1 MTTGDARHSASVV
14 GAGQTVSTVELESD
28 ALKANL
34 AETAAAA
41 GEVVID
47 AELQL
52 LLEIVAGYRG
62 IHSNLEHLLY
72 EICHPYRN
80 WALLIPQ
87 LRSFCLKNS
96 VYYQRHERGPEAFT
110 LLAGLFLRALEDSTK
125 KGTLL
130 IQIIE
135 SQLAWVEKLLS
146 LFTPDDLTR
155 FGPALN
161 GYFQRLAAFDES
173 DPLIMMYIT
182 QGQHP
187 MKKLAQRLLAFPR
200 EGLVFDYRPVSD
212 LMRVILNRNYDYWLQ
227 EDDPLPWFLEQCGAM
242 CEDFHSGRLFAAI
255 SHEAMRRHREQL
267 AAVNVETDPFA
278 ALQEILTLPAHVDI
292 VRLYKE
298 IPASLACLE
307 EQDEAGTAAGESA
320 QARFVENQ
328 KLLFLFRIMDSKG
341 LYLIH
346 EETLREINRSLV
358 QLIRQQSFEEIER
371 FLLTTF
377 QLLRANV
384 RKYPHTSLQCIQVM
398 GGEVFDRGKSRMV
411 EAFLWEVV
419 RFGFQYANVLGVD
432 EDWQPLTNPAHLAN
446 IRVWLNLIMQE
457 PKWCSTLFSALI
469 INLKLTGTCVKDT
482 DLFQRDIT
490 QLLNHPIEP
499 IYNLA
504 KQFTKLMPVFF
515 NEIGAEGEL
524 RDVSTELDEIH
535 KRRDVLIHF
544 LRKQSHV
551 ESSNLIVGFI
561 QAIFLF
567 WKTKNKEL
575 LLPFLPAEIYAEV
588 PVSGPFIDDQHI
600 LSQRIS
606 QQLHFQSMS
615 DLLSWDRAARQEYLA
630 MQPDLAVHE
639 RRRFDL
645 LVQMFKLLHQK
656 YNLGFQELRSE
667 LQQASREGFP
677 EMEKL
682 LDDLEQCDTE
692 GCLSSLLETLE
703 HLKQTILSPERF
715 EAKED
720 IYYKRHIAVDIPS
733 VYGRYRER
741 KFDSL
746 SLTFRLENL
755 ANIYLEKLP
764 DTVNLSF
771 ITEATFYRIVR
782 CLKLFMQAL
791 RVDGISSRRL
801 DTYMLLLSSSLQI
814 KRFSYT
820 QYLDIFRGLSEGVK
834 DVIYS
839 FYTNIHQNN
848 LSIIIPQIGENN
860 LLTKY
865 RSQWDEQE
873 MVNTVHRLSESFLRD
888 LIASTFGLQHL
899 DNFITRIIGTL
910 EIQKNVLDQRMLD
923 LLMTYNPEKAISL
936 LHRVTPYTH
945 DLIHLGNKG
954 FNLVTLYGD
963 GKPVPPAFIITTE
976 VFRCREVIYGFGKA
990 RDEFMRRVR
999 SALDEIEKLT
1009 GRIFGSSDH
1018 PLLLSIRSGAA
1029 VSMPG
1034 MMATIHNV
1042 GLNEEIIEEYVRAQ
1056 GNGYLA
1062 WDNYRRFLQSWAMTS
1077 GMQRED
1083 FQELMNRA
1091 KARHGVNLKREFT
1104 PEQMRELALE
1114 YQKLVRRQGLGIP
1127 DDPWLQLV
1135 HAVAMVLDSWQTAK
1149 AADYRRIMEVSD
1161 AWGTAVIVQAM
1172 VYGNRDVNSGSGV
1185 LFTSHPYRK
1194 VQRVALWG
1202 DYAYGDQGEDIV
1214 SGLVTSFPVSVE
1226 QAELDGRS
1234 VEETLERRFPAIYE
1248 RLLAISRELVYE
1260 KRWDPQEIE
1269 FTFEGPEPEQLYLLQ
1284 TRDMI
1289 TIKKKEHFNVFAD
1302 TPALDQAF
1310 LGKGIGVSGSALSGR
1325 AVFTEEQILE
1335 LRASDPKTPL
1345 ILIRQDTV
1353 PEDIKVIAMAEGLL
1367 TSRGGQ
1373 TSHASV
1379 VAVRLERTCVV
1390 GCKHL
1395 KVYEAGGYC
1404 EIGSQTI
1411 RFGDPVSIDGRK
1423 GLLLAGMHPIH
1434 EEMHILPL

>member
-1 MTTGDARHSASVV
+1 MQTKTAASVP
-14 GAGQTVSTVELESD
+14 APAPAEITSD

-34 AETAAAA
+34 AETA

-47 AELQL
+47 PELRVL
-52 LLEIVAGYRG
+52 LDIVAGFKG
-62 IHSNLEHLLY
+62 IHSTLEHLLY

-80 WALLIPQ
+80 WGLLIPQ
-87 LRSFCLKNS
+87 LRSFCLKNGS
-96 VYYQRHERGPEAFT
+96 YYQRHDQGPRAFT
-110 LLAGLFLRALEDSTK
+110 LLTGLFLQALSDSVK
-125 KGTLL
+125 KETLL

-135 SQLAWVEKLLS
+135 AQLAWVEKLLS
-146 LFTPDDLTR
+146 LFTTADLER

-161 GYFQRLAAFDES
+161 DYFDRLASFDAS
-173 DPLIMMYIT
+173 DPTIMMLLT

-187 MKKLAQRLLAFPR
+187 MKKLAQRLLAFYPER
-200 EGLVFDYRPVSD
+200 SGDTVAPTAFDYRPACR
-212 LMRVILNRNYDYWLQ
+212 LMRILLDRNYDYWLQ
-227 EDDPLPWFLEQCGAM
+227 EDDPLPWFLGRCGAM
-242 CEDFHSGRLFAAI
+242 CEDFHSGQLFAAI
-255 SHEAMRRHREQL
+255 SHDIMRRHKEQL
-267 AAVNVETDPFA
+267 AAIDIESDGYKG
-278 ALQEILTLPAHVDI
+278 LKEILGLPAHVDI

-298 IPASLACLE
+298 IPPRLARADG
-307 EQDEAGTAAGESA
+307 QEAGEGTATAEGGA
-320 QARFVENQ
+320 PNNRFAENQ
-328 KLLFLFRIMDSKG
+328 KLLFLFRIMDTKG

-358 QLIRQQSFEEIER
+358 QLIRQQSFEEIEQ

-384 RKYPHTSLQCIQVM
+384 RKFPHTSLQCIQVL

-419 RFGFQYANVLGVD
+419 RFGFQYAGVTGVD

-482 DLFQRDIT
+482 DLFQRDIS
-490 QLLNHPIEP
+490 QLLNHPIGP

-524 RDVSTELDEIH
+524 REVSTELDEIH

-567 WKTKNKEL
+567 WKTKKKEL
-575 LLPFLPAEIYAEV
+575 LLPFLPEEVYAEV
-588 PVSGPFIDDQHI
+588 SLTGPFIDDQHI
-600 LSQRIS
+600 LARRIFE
-606 QQLHFQSMS
+606 QLQLHSMN
-615 DLLSWDRAARQEYLA
+615 DLLSWNREQRQRYLEA
-630 MQPDLAVHE
+630 QTDLSVAE

-667 LQQASREGFP
+667 LLQAAQEGFP
-677 EMEKL
+677 EMEPLLGKL
-682 LDDLEQCDTE
+682 ESCDTE
-692 GCLSSLLETLE
+692 GCLTALLSTLE
-703 HLKQTILSPERF
+703 GLKEIILSPEHFVAR
-715 EAKED
+715 ED

-733 VYGRYRER
+733 VYGKYAER

-746 SLTFRLENL
+746 GLTFRLENL

-764 DTVNLSF
+764 ETVNLSF
-771 ITEATFYRIVR
+771 ITEVTFTRIVT
-782 CLKLFMQAL
+782 CLELFMRAL

-801 DTYMLLLSSSLQI
+801 DTYMLLLRSSLRI

-834 DVIYS
+834 DIIYS

-848 LSIIIPQIGENN
+848 LSIIIPQIGEHN

-865 RSQWDEQE
+865 RSQWDDKE

-910 EIQKNVLDQRMLD
+910 ENQKDILDQRRLD

-936 LHRVTPYTH
+936 VHRATPETH

-954 FNLVTLYGD
+954 YNLVTLHD
-963 GKPVPPAFIITTE
+963 DHIPVPPAFIITTE
-976 VFRCREVIYGFGKA
+976 VFRCREVIYGLAKA
-990 RDEFMRRVR
+990 RDEFMRRIR
-999 SALDEIEKLT
+999 AALDEVEQQT
-1009 GRIFGSSDH
+1009 GQIFGSSDR
-1018 PLLLSIRSGAA
+1018 PLLLSVRSGAA

-1042 GLNEEIIEEYVRAQ
+1042 GLNEEIIEEYVRAHGQ
-1056 GNGYLA
+1056 GYLA

-1091 KARHGVNLKREFT
+1091 KARYGVNLKREFT

-1114 YQKLVRRQGLGIP
+1114 YQRRVRRQGLGIP

-1135 HAVAMVLDSWQTAK
+1135 NAVAMVLDSWQTVK
-1149 AADYRRIMEVSD
+1149 AVDYRRIMDVSD
-1161 AWGTAVIVQAM
+1161 AWGTAVIVQTM
-1172 VYGNRDVNSGSGV
+1172 VFGNRDINAGSGV

-1214 SGLVTSFPVSVE
+1214 SGLVVSLPISEE

-1234 VEETLERRFPAIYE
+1234 LEESLEQRFPLIYE
-1248 RLLAISRELVYE
+1248 RLLAISRDLVYD
-1260 KRWDPQEIE
+1260 KGWDPQEIE
-1269 FTFEGPEPEQLYLLQ
+1269 FTFEGPNPEQLYLLQ

-1289 TIKKKEHFNVFAD
+1289 TIKKKEHFNVFAE
-1302 TPALDQAF
+1302 TPELEAAF

-1325 AVFTEEQILE
+1325 AVFTEEHILQ

-1353 PEDIKVIAMAEGLL
+1353 PEDIKVIDMAEGLL

-1379 VAVRLERTCVV
+1379 VAVRLEKTCVV

-1395 KVYEAGGYC
+1395 KVYEAAGYC
-1404 EIGSQTI
+1404 EIGSQVI

-1423 GLLLAGMHPIH
+1423 GLLLAGLHPIH